1 MAGRSK
7 KESNIYFKLT
17 VNNELKKIL
26 EIYLSKKGTTIEEQ
40 LEKEIQSALDKTITK
55 FVPKDVQN
63 LLKEMELIEHKQKKK
78 EEKENEKEYVE
89 DDIKN
94 DEINEENINEIE
106 EKESYF
112 NEHNE
117 EKRVQGRRCF

>member
-78 EEKENEKEYVE
+78 EEKE
-89 DDIKN
+89 
-94 DEINEENINEIE
+94 
-106 EKESYF
+106 SYF

-117 EKRVQGRRCF
+117 EKSDQSYDHYNSNNGYRESHYK